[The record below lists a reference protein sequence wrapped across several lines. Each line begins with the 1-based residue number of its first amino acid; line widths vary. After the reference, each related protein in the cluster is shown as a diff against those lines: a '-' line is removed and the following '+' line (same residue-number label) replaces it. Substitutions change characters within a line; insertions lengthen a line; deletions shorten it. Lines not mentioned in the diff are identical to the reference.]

1 MYSCLDGDVE
11 DGVASAPLV
20 ETVAAQ
26 GSSRS
31 GLSSSDLAAGGIG
44 FTDANRIP
52 QCRLGLL
59 SVCTACVL
67 HVRGTREARDGQS
80 EQFIQT
86 NSPTLL

>member
-31 GLSSSDLAAGGIG
+31 GLSSSDLSTDLAAWY
-44 FTDANRIP
+44 RIYRCESNP
-52 QCRLGLL
+52 
-59 SVCTACVL
+59 SVSVGKAY
-67 HVRGTREARDGQS
+67 
-80 EQFIQT
+80 
-86 NSPTLL
+86 

>member
-31 GLSSSDLAAGGIG
+31 GLSSSDLAAWY
-44 FTDANRIP
+44 RIYRCESNP
-52 QCRLGLL
+52 
-59 SVCTACVL
+59 SVSVGKAY
-67 HVRGTREARDGQS
+67 
-80 EQFIQT
+80 
-86 NSPTLL
+86 

>member
-1 MYSCLDGDVE
+1 MCSCLAGDVE

-31 GLSSSDLAAGGIG
+31 GLSSSDFWRRGIE

-52 QCRLGLL
+52 QCRLVRLTERVYC
-59 SVCTACVL
+59 VCTA
-67 HVRGTREARDGQS
+67 RARHA
-80 EQFIQT
+80 
-86 NSPTLL
+86 